1 MSSVDEK
8 DQCMVQESARIGQR
22 VKWPA
27 LWLVL
32 MLVVFSGMAHGDM
45 DPGEINFE
53 APAFYLDSPEAPAR
67 DLEPSAGQPAEPDGE
82 KIDEPTES
90 AEGQPS
96 AGGPDGPEYPRG
108 GAETDEPDDFD
119 AFEGFDEFAPPE
131 QPPVFDPLSGYN
143 RVMTRVNDRLYY
155 WVLKPVAR
163 GYGIVMPRPVRRG
176 IDNFFEN
183 LGFPVRFVNNVL
195 QGKVHSTGVETARF
209 LINTTLGIGG
219 LWDPA
224 QRWMEIGPCDEDFG
238 QTLGRYG
245 LGGGFHV
252 VLPVFGPSNV
262 RDTVGRVADGFL
274 NPVAYLEDS
283 DTALAL
289 SIGKTVNGTSLRIGQ
304 YEAITKDAIDLY
316 VLMRDGYEQY
326 RIKKIEE

>member
-1 MSSVDEK
+1 MKKGDSGTGQTVVWP
-8 DQCMVQESARIGQR
+8 MLISAAI
-22 VKWPA
+22 
-27 LWLVL
+27 VL
-32 MLVVFSGMAHGDM
+32 MLAFPLYGVMDAGDFDLETSGFYLESPTAPGRDL
-45 DPGEINFE
+45 DPEPGTGPGEE
-53 APAFYLDSPEAPAR
+53 EDGVDTPAPPPLSDDA
-67 DLEPSAGQPAEPDGE
+67 
-82 KIDEPTES
+82 
-90 AEGQPS
+90 
-96 AGGPDGPEYPRG
+96 AGGAGDTGT
-108 GAETDEPDDFD
+108 ADTDDDFGD
-119 AFEGFDEFAPPE
+119 FDEFDEFDAPEP
-131 QPPVFDPLSGYN
+131 PPVFDPLSGYN

-163 GYGIVMPRPVRRG
+163 GYGAVMPRPVRRG

-195 QGKVHSTGVETARF
+195 QGKVHSTGVEMARF

-283 DTALAL
+283 DTAMAI

-304 YEAITKDAIDLY
+304 YEALTRDAIDLY

>member
-1 MSSVDEK
+1 MGRER
-8 DQCMVQESARIGQR
+8 ARIGQR
-22 VKWPA
+22 VKWLA
-27 LWLVL
+27 LWLVS
-32 MLVVFSGMAHGDM
+32 MLLFFSGPACGEME
-45 DPGEINFE
+45 PGGINLE
-53 APAFYLDSPEAPAR
+53 ATAFYLDSPESPAR
-67 DLEPSAGQPAEPDGE
+67 DIAPPAGRPSEPDGE
-82 KIDEPTES
+82 K
-90 AEGQPS
+90 
-96 AGGPDGPEYPRG
+96 
-108 GAETDEPDDFD
+108 TDEPAENSGGPPSADAPDRPKDAGDVSGAGESDDLGDFDDFD
-119 AFEGFDEFAPPE
+119 EFDAPEP
-131 QPPVFDPLSGYN
+131 PPVFDPLSGYN
-143 RVMTRVNDRLYY
+143 RVMTQVNDRLYY

-163 GYGIVMPRPVRRG
+163 GYKVVVPRPVRRG
-176 IDNFFEN
+176 IGNAFEN
-183 LGFPVRFVNNVL
+183 LGFPARFVNNAL

-224 QRWMEIGPCDEDFG
+224 QQWMEIGPCDEDFG

-289 SIGKTVNGTSLRIGQ
+289 SIGRTVNGTSLRIGQ
-304 YEAITKDAIDLY
+304 YEAMTRDAIDLY

-326 RIKKIEE
+326 RIKEIEE